1 MQSNIK
7 KTRGSVIYIEVMG
20 YDHNNKYRPNF
31 EETIAIYQ
39 WMNTSKSQF
48 TLITTSCTKDSH
60 TNVARSKQV
69 HSSALG
75 KQSPFKHQNLVVPIK
90 CILKV

>member
-1 MQSNIK
+1 MLSNIK

-39 WMNTSKSQF
+39 WMN
-48 TLITTSCTKDSH
+48 
-60 TNVARSKQV
+60 
-69 HSSALG
+69 
-75 KQSPFKHQNLVVPIK
+75 
-90 CILKV
+90 KVRVSLH